1 MDTKT
6 ALGYVR
12 EFLRLYWANE
22 HRHEAW
28 SRELEAGYGL
38 TAKQY
43 ALLRAIERSD
53 DITTS
58 DLTVLLGK
66 AQPAITQMLNRL
78 EKNGFITREVNA
90 QDKRKRELRLTPKA
104 LKVIH
109 AVAPIGPTRV
119 AVGLEHATEREAG
132 QVVKAMETLHLWMT
146 DRKLNN

>member
-1 MDTKT
+1 
-6 ALGYVR
+6 
-12 EFLRLYWANE
+12 
-22 HRHEAW
+22 
-28 SRELEAGYGL
+28 
-38 TAKQY
+38 
-43 ALLRAIERSD
+43 
-53 DITTS
+53 
-58 DLTVLLGK
+58 
-66 AQPAITQMLNRL
+66 MLNRL

-119 AVGLEHATEREAG
+119 AVGLEYATEREAG